1 MGNTQI
7 LNQMA
12 GIEKRR
18 VPRDCCYILCTCFE
32 ERHCLKKVCP
42 CGLCDI
48 SKCKCEACGVRLSS
62 TSPSFS
68 HERLQAN
75 IDSAFARTESNS
87 TSPSSCSISSIEQPS
102 KPVYKN
108 SYFETCDHPV
118 TPAAIEMGPPK
129 VMELMSSQSST
140 YSCCARCSKCAKKRR
155 SRTCSQ
161 GCGALY
167 DTSQSETINHGRDRT
182 LSSVER
188 QQTTEVTTHSER
200 SPSSFSQ
207 VSSKSVSER
216 KPLESSDAVILD
228 KSTQCRPETND
239 LGTQTLANKECRPE
253 TNDLQTQTLANKEC
267 RPETNDLHTQ
277 TLANKQDRNQQTVG
291 SQSDCKCTYSSSQR
305 AESKTPSSA
314 SKTFTS
320 STSSKAIQSD
330 SCSADIER
338 NQKLNEQESLLK
350 KQQSAFRSSRSKTS
364 TSSTATP
371 IDSDSDSY
379 GRVQML
385 VNMDCDSELES
396 KPVPSPTCSPRSPE
410 PLQLS
415 IRLRSKSEQKKSRSS
430 RSGKSLDEE
439 IFQVRRRQL
448 EHGMYSGCYRNEY
461 YRQYAH

>member
-1 MGNTQI
+1 MGTQI

-18 VPRDCCYILCTCFE
+18 VPRDCCYIFCTCLE
-32 ERHCLKKVCP
+32 ERHCLKVCP
-42 CGLCDI
+42 CGLCDV
-48 SKCKCEACGVRLSS
+48 SKCKCEACGLRLRLSS

-68 HERLQAN
+68 HERLQAS

-87 TSPSSCSISSIEQPS
+87 TSPSSCSIEQPS

-155 SRTCSQ
+155 SRTRTCSQ

-167 DTSQSETINHGRDRT
+167 DYDTSQSETISHGRDRT

-188 QQTTEVTTHSER
+188 QQTSGVTTHSER

-207 VSSKSVSER
+207 VSSKPVSER
-216 KPLESSDAVILD
+216 RTPLESWEAVILD

-239 LGTQTLANKECRPE
+239 L
-253 TNDLQTQTLANKEC
+253 QTQTLAY
-267 RPETNDLHTQ
+267 
-277 TLANKQDRNQQTVG
+277 KQDHKQQTRG
-291 SQSDCKCTYSSSQR
+291 
-305 AESKTPSSA
+305 AESKTLSST

-320 STSSKAIQSD
+320 STSSKAIQSY

-338 NQKLNEQESLLK
+338 NQKLKKQESVLK
-350 KQQSAFRSSRSKTS
+350 KQQSEVRSSRSKTS

-371 IDSDSDSY
+371 NESDSY
-379 GRVQML
+379 GR
-385 VNMDCDSELES
+385 
-396 KPVPSPTCSPRSPE
+396 
-410 PLQLS
+410 
-415 IRLRSKSEQKKSRSS
+415 
-430 RSGKSLDEE
+430 
-439 IFQVRRRQL
+439 
-448 EHGMYSGCYRNEY
+448 
-461 YRQYAH
+461 

>member
-12 GIEKRR
+12 GSIEKRR
-18 VPRDCCYILCTCFE
+18 VPRDCCYIFCTCLE
-32 ERHCLKKVCP
+32 ERHCLKVCP

-87 TSPSSCSISSIEQPS
+87 TSSSSCSISSIEQPS
-102 KPVYKN
+102 KSKPVYQN

-129 VMELMSSQSST
+129 VVELMSSQSSI
-140 YSCCARCSKCAKKRR
+140 YSCCARCSTCAKKRR
-155 SRTCSQ
+155 SRTRTCSQ

-167 DTSQSETINHGRDRT
+167 DYDTSQSEIISHGRDRT

-188 QQTTEVTTHSER
+188 QQTSGVTTHSER

-207 VSSKSVSER
+207 VSSKPVNER
-216 KPLESSDAVILD
+216 RTHLESWEAVILD
-228 KSTQCRPETND
+228 KSTQCRPETN
-239 LGTQTLANKECRPE
+239 E
-253 TNDLQTQTLANKEC
+253 LQTQTLAY
-267 RPETNDLHTQ
+267 
-277 TLANKQDRNQQTVG
+277 KQDRKQQTG
-291 SQSDCKCTYSSSQR
+291 G
-305 AESKTPSSA
+305 AESKTLSST

-320 STSSKAIQSD
+320 STSSKAIQSY
-330 SCSADIER
+330 SSSADIER
-338 NQKLNEQESLLK
+338 NQKLKKQESLLK
-350 KQQSAFRSSRSKTS
+350 KQQSEVRSSRSKTS

-371 IDSDSDSY
+371 IESDSRSDSY

-385 VNMDCDSELES
+385 VNMDCDSEPES
-396 KPVPSPTCSPRSPE
+396 KPVPSATCSPQTPE

-430 RSGKSLDEE
+430 RSSKSLDQE

-448 EHGMYSGCYRNEY
+448 EHGYYSSCYRNDY

>member
-1 MGNTQI
+1 MGTQI

-18 VPRDCCYILCTCFE
+18 VPRDCCYIFCTCLE
-32 ERHCLKKVCP
+32 ERHCLKVCP
-42 CGLCDI
+42 CGLCDV
-48 SKCKCEACGVRLSS
+48 SKCKCEACGLRLRLSS

-68 HERLQAN
+68 HERLQAS

-87 TSPSSCSISSIEQPS
+87 TSPSSCSIEQPS

-155 SRTCSQ
+155 SRTRTCSQ

-167 DTSQSETINHGRDRT
+167 DYDTSQSETISHGRDRT

-188 QQTTEVTTHSER
+188 QQTSGVTTHSER

-207 VSSKSVSER
+207 GSSKPVSER
-216 KPLESSDAVILD
+216 SAPLESWEAVILD

-239 LGTQTLANKECRPE
+239 LETQTLYNKQ
-253 TNDLQTQTLANKEC
+253 QTVGTQSDCKCTYSSSQTLY
-267 RPETNDLHTQ
+267 
-277 TLANKQDRNQQTVG
+277 NKQDRKQQTVG

-305 AESKTPSSA
+305 AESKTPSST

-350 KQQSAFRSSRSKTS
+350 KQQSAF
-364 TSSTATP
+364 
-371 IDSDSDSY
+371 
-379 GRVQML
+379 
-385 VNMDCDSELES
+385 
-396 KPVPSPTCSPRSPE
+396 
-410 PLQLS
+410 
-415 IRLRSKSEQKKSRSS
+415 
-430 RSGKSLDEE
+430 
-439 IFQVRRRQL
+439 
-448 EHGMYSGCYRNEY
+448 
-461 YRQYAH
+461 